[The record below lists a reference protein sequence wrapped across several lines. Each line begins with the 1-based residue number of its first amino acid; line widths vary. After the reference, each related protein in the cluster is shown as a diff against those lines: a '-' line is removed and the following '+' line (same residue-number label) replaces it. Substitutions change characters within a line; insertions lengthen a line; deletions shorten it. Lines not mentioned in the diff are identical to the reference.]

1 MTIQTFIFIHDQ
13 EILLDYLRVNKFK
26 NLKNLKFVYLGN
38 SDVSK
43 IEKLENVIISRN
55 LTHNIEQYPKFTSFT
70 GWYSLWKNN
79 LIYSNYVNLF
89 EYDVNIVSEF
99 SEIQEDTIVNQKPD
113 FIGYI
118 PYPVNSYDYVQNIN
132 WVKDIIP
139 AVNQIYSTDI
149 YEVVNNLLQKNLNS
163 MWSST
168 SNSTFKTDV
177 FFEYMN
183 WFEPLIDFLKNSNTC
198 GHSHE
203 RSISF
208 FYFIK
213 NKKVKLIPRIMSHLQ
228 LDSHKTQGHSVDMEL
243 SIKKLLEN

>member
-13 EILLDYLRVNKFK
+13 DILLDYLRVNKFK
-26 NLKNLKFVYLGN
+26 NLKDLKFVYLGN
-38 SDVSK
+38 GDVSK

-79 LIYSNYVNLF
+79 LINSDYVNLF
-89 EYDVNIVSEF
+89 EYDVNIVSNF
-99 SEIQEDTIVNQKPD
+99 SEIQEESILRQSPE

-118 PYPVNSYDYVQNIN
+118 PYPVNSYDYIQNIN

-139 AVNQIYSTDI
+139 AIKEIYSIDI
-149 YEVVNNLLQKNLNS
+149 YEVIKNLLSQNLNS

-168 SNSTFKTDV
+168 SNSTFKTKI
-177 FFEYMN
+177 FFEYMK
-183 WFEPLIDFLKNSNTC
+183 WFEPIIDFLKNSNTC

-208 FYFIK
+208 FYFTQ

-228 LDSHKTQGHSVDMEL
+228 LDSHKTQGHFVDMDS